1 MASVGSG
8 LNSPPIV
15 EISTMNAITD
25 KYLLPIMG
33 DATFLPSPVVWGV
46 RRKGTQLQ
54 SSAIPYSVISSADT
68 SGGPYFGTQVLA
80 LGVFDNITPAQQE
93 WRFYE
98 QPVAIPETDIL
109 LNLAANPQGV
119 KNLVKAKFMVASGS
133 MLDMLS
139 KALWGDQ
146 RYSSTLRIDD
156 IVAWLGTDNNVIAG
170 IDRSQTANAFWRRTP
185 AWAMTGGINI
195 TDMTTAFWKVGRGF
209 DIPDMIL
216 LFQDDYAKWEPQF
229 TQNIRYTG
237 NAQDLEALQ
246 VGFREHFKFKSCVV
260 LNDPFINGTGTGFGV
275 AGTGYIIH
283 TKYIYPVFFK
293 LQYFNIRPWMTPSQQ
308 FVMVSYIRLG
318 WNVICVSPQRA
329 GIQLTGL

>member
-1 MASVGSG
+1 MAATGTALSQPPVTM
-8 LNSPPIV
+8 LNTLNATSAKYIAPI
-15 EISTMNAITD
+15 
-25 KYLLPIMG
+25 LG
-33 DATFLPSPVVWGV
+33 DTVMKPSPAFWGLQRV
-46 RRKGTQLQ
+46 AKHWAGGGQIVYSEITTEEMTGGSYWGDQLLNTT
-54 SSAIPYSVISSADT
+54 IVDSV
-68 SGGPYFGTQVLA
+68 Q
-80 LGVFDNITPAQQE
+80 PANQE
-93 WRFYE
+93 WRFYY
-98 QPVAIPETDIL
+98 QAIVIPLSDVILNGGLSNSLSLVKVKFQVASASLLQKLSRAMWGTAPQNTSTDIDS
-109 LNLAANPQGV
+109 
-119 KNLVKAKFMVASGS
+119 LVSWV
-133 MLDMLS
+133 
-139 KALWGDQ
+139 Q
-146 RYSSTLRIDD
+146 T
-156 IVAWLGTDNNVIAG
+156 TNNVIAG